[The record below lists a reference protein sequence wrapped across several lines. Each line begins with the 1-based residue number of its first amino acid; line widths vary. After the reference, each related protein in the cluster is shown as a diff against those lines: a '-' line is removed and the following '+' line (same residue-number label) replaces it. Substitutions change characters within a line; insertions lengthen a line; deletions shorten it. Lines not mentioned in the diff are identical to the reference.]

1 MSDEPAIDVRKVT
14 RKFGDFTALDEVSVS
29 VRPGFIYGLLGP
41 NGSGK
46 STLIRILCGLL
57 APSGGSASV
66 LGLDVATQGEAIRR
80 RIGYMS
86 QRFALYEDLTVRENL
101 EFYAEIYGLSGA
113 KKRERMAAAIELT
126 HIEPYIDRRAG
137 ALSGGWKQR
146 LSLGSALMHEPRVIF
161 LDEPTAGIDP
171 VARRELW
178 DLLFKLAADG
188 ITMLVTTH
196 YMDEAERCGE
206 VGYLYLS
213 KMIVSGTPESLKEL
227 PAVHVEGS
235 RRVEIEVHDA
245 AKALAWL
252 RREAFCTSATIFG
265 QSVHAVVSD
274 TLDDAELTARL
285 TQANMPPTEVRAI
298 APSLEDVFVTLTE
311 QAAAKKR
318 RAEA

>member
-1 MSDEPAIDVRKVT
+1 
-14 RKFGDFTALDEVSVS
+14 
-29 VRPGFIYGLLGP
+29 
-41 NGSGK
+41 
-46 STLIRILCGLL
+46 
-57 APSGGSASV
+57 
-66 LGLDVATQGEAIRR
+66 
-80 RIGYMS
+80 
-86 QRFALYEDLTVRENL
+86 
-101 EFYAEIYGLSGA
+101 
-113 KKRERMAAAIELT
+113 
-126 HIEPYIDRRAG
+126 
-137 ALSGGWKQR
+137 
-146 LSLGSALMHEPRVIF
+146 
-161 LDEPTAGIDP
+161 
-171 VARRELW
+171 
-178 DLLFKLAADG
+178 
-188 ITMLVTTH
+188 MLVTTH